1 MKEAVASGIAL
12 SEDVIDAL
20 FEKFIAGMPRFL
32 QKNSPVTPFCPCVDK
47 ALPVVKV
54 LRNLSFIYT
63 ESCGQE
69 EVRHILFSEN
79 RCSLDYYV

>member
-32 QKNSPVTPFCPCVDK
+32 QKKLTGD
-47 ALPVVKV
+47 A
-54 LRNLSFIYT
+54 
-63 ESCGQE
+63 
-69 EVRHILFSEN
+69 IL
-79 RCSLDYYV
+79 CLC

>member
-54 LRNLSFIYT
+54 LRNLIFIGVLRTGRGKAYPVFG
-63 ESCGQE
+63 E
-69 EVRHILFSEN
+69 
-79 RCSLDYYV
+79 